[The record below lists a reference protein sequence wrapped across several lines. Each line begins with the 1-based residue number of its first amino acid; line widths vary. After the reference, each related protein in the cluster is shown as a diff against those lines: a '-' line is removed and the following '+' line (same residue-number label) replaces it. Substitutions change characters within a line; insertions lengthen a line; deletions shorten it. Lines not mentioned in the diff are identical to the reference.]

1 MELTAAAI
9 RSLVARQGEGVPVT
23 SVYLNTDGA
32 QQPRAADYEARLDG
46 LLREVRR
53 TAERRYD
60 GAAKLKVLQDADA
73 IRSWVRD
80 EFTRGD
86 VKGLGVLASGGRIL
100 DTVQV
105 ALPVRNTARVND
117 SPYVV
122 PLQVLLG
129 RHHHIALVLI
139 ERDKARIFRY
149 RLGRID
155 EHTGMTS
162 DVHGQHEQGGFSQAR
177 YQRNI
182 DNEVLHHMKEAGEV
196 LRKAHEED
204 AFDAVVVAGPHVEA
218 VEFCKSL
225 HPYLKE
231 RLHGDPMSIPLTAG
245 PDELRERLADV
256 EQQLVSARRSHLLQR
271 LMAAGRGAG
280 EKAAFGVR
288 HVLDAVNRKAVDVLF
303 VVEGAGEPGYRSST
317 GALALH
323 ESDAEAFGGTVEEV
337 PDVVDEII
345 EDAVLGG
352 AHIEMFRDEVRL
364 DGHPVAALLRF

>member
-9 RSLVARQGEGVPVT
+9 RSLVARQADGVPVT

-53 TAERRYD
+53 SAERHP
-60 GAAKLKVLQDADA
+60 GAARTAVLQDADA

-86 VKGLGVLASGGRIL
+86 VKGLGVIASGGEVRE
-100 DTVQV
+100 TVQV
-105 ALPVRNTARVND
+105 ALPVRNTARVAD
-117 SPYVV
+117 TPYVV

-129 RHHHIALVLI
+129 RHHHVGLVVI
-139 ERDKARIFRY
+139 ERDKARILRY
-149 RLGRID
+149 RMGRID

-162 DVHGQHEQGGFSQAR
+162 DVHRQHEQGGFSQAR
-177 YQRNI
+177 YQRTI
-182 DNEVLHHMKEAGEV
+182 HNEVLHHMKEAGEV

-204 AFDAVVVAGPHVEA
+204 PFDAVVVAGPHVEA
-218 VEFCKSL
+218 VDFCKTL

-231 RLHGDPMSIPLTAG
+231 RLYGDPLSIPLSAS
-245 PDELRERLADV
+245 PDELRERLAAV
-256 EQQLVSARRSHLLQR
+256 EQQLVSGRRSQLLQR
-271 LMAAGRGAG
+271 LMTAGQGG
-280 EKAAFGVR
+280 GGQAAFGIR
-288 HVLDAVNRKAVDVLF
+288 HVLDAVNRKAADVLF

-323 ESDAEAFGGTVEEV
+323 ESDAAAFGGTVEEV
-337 PDVVDEII
+337 PDVIDEII
-345 EDAVLGG
+345 EEAVLGG